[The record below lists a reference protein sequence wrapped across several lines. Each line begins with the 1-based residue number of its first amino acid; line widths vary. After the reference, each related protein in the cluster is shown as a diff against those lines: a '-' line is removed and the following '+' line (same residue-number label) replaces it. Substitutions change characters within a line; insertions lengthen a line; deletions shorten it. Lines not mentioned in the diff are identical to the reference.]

1 MTNKTRIFSALLAII
16 ALTMIL
22 SGCQSRQRMGMVR
35 EKGTG
40 LMYGSYMNGNLFMD
54 PSQFS
59 NPTIKLSIRNTS
71 GDPAVNLKALRNDI
85 EKAYIEKGY
94 KITKGKKYGIHI
106 DINMRYSG
114 QISTNMAI
122 EYGLVGAAAGGY
134 VGGKSPS
141 STDGAILGTA
151 GGATVGAVLGSYSTE
166 DTYIMVAD
174 IAIGLVDSLAKRKK
188 YVINFGDT
196 QIKKYN
202 EETGFT
208 AYRAREKSQ
217 VAVYAGGD
225 NTHQSEIVS
234 GVTSR
239 FKKILEDAI

>member
-1 MTNKTRIFSALLAII
+1 MTNKKIIFTALVAIVG
-16 ALTMIL
+16 LTIIL
-22 SGCQSRQRMGMVR
+22 SGCQSRQRMGMIR

-71 GDPAVNLKALRNDI
+71 GDPAIDLKALRNDI
-85 EKAYIEKGY
+85 EQAYRDKGY
-94 KITKGKKYGIHI
+94 KITKGKNYGIHI

-114 QISTNMAI
+114 QISSNMAI
-122 EYGLVGAAAGGY
+122 EYGLMGAAAGGY
-134 VGGKSPS
+134 VGSKSPS
-141 STDGAILGTA
+141 TVDGAILGTA
-151 GGATVGAVLGSYSTE
+151 GGATVGTILGSYSTE

-174 IAIGLVDSLAKRKK
+174 VAIGLVDTLAKRKK

-196 QIKKYN
+196 QIKKYD
-202 EETGFT
+202 EDTGFT
-208 AYRAREKSQ
+208 AYRASERSQ

-225 NTHQSEIVS
+225 NTPQSKIVN
-234 GVTSR
+234 GVTLR
-239 FKKILEDAI
+239 FKRILEDAI

>member
-1 MTNKTRIFSALLAII
+1 MTNRTRIFTVLVAIVG
-16 ALTMIL
+16 LTIIL
-22 SGCQSRQRMGMVR
+22 SGCQSRQRMGMIR

-71 GDPAVNLKALRNDI
+71 GDPAVDLKALRNDI
-85 EKAYIEKGY
+85 EQAYRDKGY
-94 KITKGKKYGIHI
+94 KVTKGNNYGIHI

-114 QISTNMAI
+114 QISSNMAI
-122 EYGLVGAAAGGY
+122 EYGLMGAAAGGY
-134 VGGKSPS
+134 VGSKSPS
-141 STDGAILGTA
+141 TVDGAVLGTA
-151 GGATVGAVLGSYSTE
+151 GGATIGAILGSYSTE

-174 IAIGLVDSLAKRKK
+174 VAIGLVDTLAKRKK

-196 QIKKYN
+196 QIKK
-202 EETGFT
+202 EDEDTGFT
-208 AYRAREKSQ
+208 AYRASERSQ

-225 NTHQSEIVS
+225 NTSQSEIVN
-234 GVTSR
+234 GVTVR
-239 FKKILEDAI
+239 FKRILEDAI